1 MVNSAQRTTVA
12 TAARPQPQIEAPAA
26 GQGHWRVIAF
36 TYNHQDQAQQ
46 KAESLS
52 VKFPDMQPSVFS
64 PKGGAPYLVTLG
76 GWMTAEEANAL
87 KEKALS
93 AGVAHDTYSQNFG
106 GR

>member
-1 MVNSAQRTTVA
+1 
-12 TAARPQPQIEAPAA
+12 
-26 GQGHWRVIAF
+26 VIAF
-36 TYNHQDQAQQ
+36 TYNHEDQAQQ

-52 VKFPDMQPSVFS
+52 AKFPDMQPSVFS
-64 PKGGAPYLVTLG
+64 PKGGAPYLVALG
-76 GWMTAEEANAL
+76 GWMTVEEATAL